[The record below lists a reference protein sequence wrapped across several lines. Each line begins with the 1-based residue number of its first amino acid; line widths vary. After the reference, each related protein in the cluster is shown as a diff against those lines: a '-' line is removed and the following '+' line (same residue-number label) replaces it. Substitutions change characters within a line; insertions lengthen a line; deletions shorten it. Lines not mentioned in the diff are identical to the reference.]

1 MKIYYFFII
10 FLFLISC
17 SFDNKTGIWENN
29 NISLGKKND
38 QFSDFKNLS
47 VSGETFSQII
57 KIDEKYTFQSSSTL
71 RSENWTDKFY
81 SQSNNLENFFYNEKN
96 ELIFKSK
103 KLSRQ
108 NLNKTFL
115 VKENNLITSDK
126 KGNLIIYSIISNKKK
141 IKFNFYKKKFKNI
154 NKILFKIV
162 KDNTIYIS
170 DNIGYLYAYN
180 YKHNKL
186 LWAKNYK
193 IPFRSNLKIID
204 NKLISI
210 NQNNELMVFDIKNG
224 EIINLI
230 PTEEIV
236 LKNNFLSNISL
247 DKNNIY
253 FLNTF
258 GSLYSVNSKNMQIN
272 WFINLNQTT
281 EQNNNGLFNG
291 TEVIYKNKK
300 LIVLTNSFTYIIDSY
315 TGTVLYKINFSSL
328 IKPLVKNNNLF
339 VISKNNLL
347 IVFDIAN
354 GKIVYSEDINQI
366 VSDFYNTKKKNL
378 EIKYFLLAN
387 NKLLIFLKNSYMITV
402 NLYGKIEKINQLPS
416 KILSYPIIINGSIL
430 YINSKNKIVKVD

>member
-10 FLFLISC
+10 FLFIISC

-29 NISLGKKND
+29 DISVEKKND

-47 VSGETFSQII
+47 VSSETFSQTI
-57 KIDEKYTFQSSSTL
+57 KIDEKYTFQSSSSL
-71 RSENWTDKFY
+71 RSENWTDQFF

-103 KLSRQ
+103 KLSRY

-115 VKENNLITSDK
+115 VEENNLITSDE
-126 KGNLIIYSIISNKKK
+126 KGNLIIYSIISDKKK

-154 NKILFKIV
+154 NKILYKIV
-162 KDNTIYIS
+162 KDNVIYIS
-170 DNIGYLYAYN
+170 DNIGYLYAFD
-180 YKHNKL
+180 YKQNKL

-204 NKLISI
+204 GKLISI
-210 NQNNELMVFDIKNG
+210 NQNNELIIFDIKNG
-224 EIINLI
+224 EIMNLI

-272 WFINLNQTT
+272 WFINLNQTA
-281 EQNNNGLFNG
+281 EPNNNNLFNG
-291 TEVIYKNKK
+291 TEVILKNKK
-300 LIVLTNSFTYIIDSY
+300 LIVLTNNFTYIIDSN
-315 TGTVLYKINFSSL
+315 TGAILYKINFSSL
-328 IKPLVKNNNLF
+328 IKPFVKNNNLF

-366 VSDFYNTKKKNL
+366 VSNFYNTKKKKL
-378 EIKYFLLAN
+378 EIKYFLQAN

-402 NLYGKIEKINQLPS
+402 NLYGKIEKINRLPS

>member
-10 FLFLISC
+10 FLFFIGC

-29 NISLGKKND
+29 DISIEKKTD
-38 QFSDFKNLS
+38 QLSDFKNLS
-47 VSGETFSQII
+47 VSSETFSQII
-57 KIDEKYTFQSSSTL
+57 KIDEKYSFQSSSTL

-96 ELIFKSK
+96 ELTFKSK
-103 KLSRQ
+103 KLSRH

-115 VKENNLITSDK
+115 VEENNLITSDE
-126 KGNLIIYSIISNKKK
+126 KGNLIIYSIISDKKK
-141 IKFNFYKKKFKNI
+141 IKFNFYKNKLKNI
-154 NKILFKIV
+154 NKILYKIV
-162 KDNTIYIS
+162 KDNIVYIS

-180 YKHNKL
+180 YKHDKL

-204 NKLISI
+204 NRLISI
-210 NQNNELMVFDIKNG
+210 NQNNELIVFDIKTG

-236 LKNNFLSNISL
+236 LKNYFLSNISL

-281 EQNNNGLFNG
+281 EPKNNGLFSG

-300 LIVLTNSFTYIIDSY
+300 LIVLTNSFTYIIDSN
-315 TGTVLYKINFSSL
+315 TGRIIYKINFSSL

-354 GKIVYSEDINQI
+354 GKIIYSKDINQI
-366 VSDFYNTKKKNL
+366 VSNFNNTKKKNL
-378 EIKYFLLAN
+378 EIKYFLQVN
-387 NKLLIFLKNSYMITV
+387 NKLLIFLENSYLITV
-402 NLYGKIEKINQLPS
+402 NLYGKIEKMNRLPS